1 LQYNI
6 LFVPEFVFDE
16 RDENSSPTSF
26 SEHAAAMTPSS
37 SVSDVDFFHDDVNAS
52 LNHRSCFRAA
62 ALFEEDTHALKKGK
76 EGITFIASSLSRASP
91 PVASNIVRRRV
102 HSKARVV
109 QIISFPQN
117 SYKL

>member
-1 LQYNI
+1 
-6 LFVPEFVFDE
+6 
-16 RDENSSPTSF
+16 
-26 SEHAAAMTPSS
+26 MTPS
-37 SVSDVDFFHDDVNAS
+37 SVSDVDFFPDGNNDDVNAL
-52 LNHRSCFRAA
+52 LNRSCCCFRAA
-62 ALFEEDTHALKKGK
+62 ALFEEDTHALKKGE
-76 EGITFIASSLSRASP
+76 EGITFITSSLSRASP